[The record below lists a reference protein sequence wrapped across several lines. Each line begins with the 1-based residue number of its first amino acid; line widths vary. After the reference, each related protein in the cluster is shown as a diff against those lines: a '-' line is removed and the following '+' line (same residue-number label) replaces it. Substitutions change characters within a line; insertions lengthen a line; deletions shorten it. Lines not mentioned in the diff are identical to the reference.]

1 MFLFGGFFLS
11 IQSSISRKI
20 FRYIYHY
27 FSVEDHHHE
36 AMAFCWENGFHGVM
50 SDDGEFIM
58 FNPPKYFSAHEI
70 KLSFQHDLNTTEFKI
85 EKMAKELDLN
95 PSRFCLVGALLGMI
109 LKYTTK
115 IDFHEFFLHRINE
128 INF

>member
-1 MFLFGGFFLS
+1 MKVFLFGGFFLS
-11 IQSSISRKI
+11 IYFNLANFFLDRFI
-20 FRYIYHY
+20 FH

-109 LKYTTK
+109 SIPPKLTFTN
-115 IDFHEFFLHRINE
+115 FFFTESKR
-128 INF
+128 

>member
-11 IQSSISRKI
+11 IQSSISRNF

-109 LKYTTK
+109 SIPLKLTFTN
-115 IDFHEFFLHRINE
+115 FFFTESKR
-128 INF
+128 

>member
-1 MFLFGGFFLS
+1 MFLYGGFFSQYIL
-11 IQSSISRKI
+11 ISRNFFLDI
-20 FRYIYHY
+20 FIFH

>member
-1 MFLFGGFFLS
+1 MKIFLFGGFFSQYIL
-11 IQSSISRKI
+11 ISRNFFLDI
-20 FRYIYHY
+20 FFFH

-36 AMAFCWENGFHGVM
+36 AMAFCWENGFHGIM

-109 LKYTTK
+109 SIPPKLTFT
-115 IDFHEFFLHRINE
+115 
-128 INF
+128 NFCFTESMR

>member
-1 MFLFGGFFLS
+1 
-11 IQSSISRKI
+11 
-20 FRYIYHY
+20 
-27 FSVEDHHHE
+27 
-36 AMAFCWENGFHGVM
+36 MAFCWENGFHGVM

-95 PSRFCLVGALLGMI
+95 PSRFCLVGALLGI
-109 LKYTTK
+109 
-115 IDFHEFFLHRINE
+115 IHIFFFLK
-128 INF
+128 